1 MPATSTILK
10 NYARGGGSFHTHR
23 LQIIRAILD
32 GDGQLESLSTFLRDT
47 LFKLRPGAW
56 SVFKFN
62 LKDWELCDRI
72 IAARSSEFDA
82 ALLALLG
89 EYVISNLDA
98 VRRLHDLSVRMSAW
112 VLRSRSVGGEEE
124 ERMDAMDAM
133 DAQSLFGL
141 RVQCAVNQRS
151 IEAMGTQLRAI
162 LGPGWARS
170 RLSYP
175 MMYHFVAHPP
185 AGQLD
190 SFLSYVLTGE
200 EQLSERFAL
209 KLMLSN
215 DAGADLPLAFKLYI
229 GLMGHP
235 YDALEFVFDHVE
247 QQVARDGSV
256 DADLLRFVDE
266 MAALLPDTR
275 ASRLSNLAASRIPM
289 RDEVDPGMLTSRL
302 GLEPGEATRYAALV
316 STKAV
321 EPGVPGSIQSIDVLS
336 NMRAAPYPSSLEF
349 QYVTADAA
357 IWSFIEAGRL
367 ITSLLR
373 SMYMID
379 RVDRNIEARDV
390 VRLLLAFGTVT
401 PVIASAPSAML
412 LLRRLAAKG
421 EFFELPPQEIERFA
435 DTAVRPV
442 VPHTDRLWINLLQW
456 DLRRLEEAGRTEQW
470 LRHVRAET
478 KLRPSYLTGI
488 NWHWVEEVI
497 RLHRLRP
504 FRSFDGA
511 FLFIHMELERQVDP
525 LRLRLV
531 LDPLLRGLDFDDA
544 VERIVMEF
552 GTASPAIVRRYLTTQ
567 NMLASGQASNYVAA
581 LDQRVRAL
589 EACIRAHNFGPLLTE
604 EMYESE
610 VRTLTAEL
618 LLSDVNAG
626 KFEVPWAT
634 FRKDANASHED
645 LLLAVDSL
653 RTRPEDESILTEL
666 TETPISYLNGASERY
681 RVRQGDRAMFS
692 LIIELI
698 KSYMQHPAF
707 GLEVILSGRF
717 RHNNLVQELWAVMAS
732 TNAATIP
739 GVSGF
744 AQTELI
750 EGYRDAAETFVDAWC
765 STNMQT
771 KRPDRQQGLFN
782 LVPTQKDVDTLIAAA
797 GGQSHTSSVVD
808 IVTVWIKDRLRKQ
821 VSDARAVFCKT
832 FGTGLQA
839 AFENKRDEQSAALTA
854 NKFTENNYRQ
864 SDIQKVYAA
873 VNSAVMRKVDTL
885 ADWFDGI
892 DAQPTDTISLAD
904 LCLAVEAL
912 FENMIDGRT
921 LRAEV
926 DSRAADVLFGPDEV
940 KIAFDLLREVYFNA
954 LRHGPP
960 EGVRLSVQPKE
971 APSQEEAMVYI
982 FTNDAE
988 PGLANGTERF
998 EGSRYSAATDA
1009 VLREG
1014 NSGRAKIA
1022 ASAATLIGRDTTVH
1036 CITTPNT
1043 YALEIPL
1050 RPGKQ
1055 ERGA

>member
-1 MPATSTILK
+1 MSAADAILK
-10 NYARGGGSFHTHR
+10 NYARGGGSFHKHR
-23 LQIIRAILD
+23 LQIVRAVLD
-32 GDGQLESLSTFLRDT
+32 GDGPPETLSPFLNDS
-47 LFKLRPGAW
+47 LFKLRPDTW
-56 SVFKFN
+56 TVFKFG

-72 IAARSSEFDA
+72 IGSKRPGLDA
-82 ALLALLG
+82 ALLGLVG
-89 EYVISNLDA
+89 GYVISNLAA
-98 VRRLHDLSVRMSAW
+98 VRRLHDFSVRMSAR
-112 VLRSRSVGGEEE
+112 VLRSLTVADIAE
-124 ERMDAMDAM
+124 DAMEAM

-141 RVQCAVNQRS
+141 RLQCAGNQRS
-151 IEAMGTQLRAI
+151 IEAMGTQIRAI

-200 EQLSERFAL
+200 ERPSEISAL

-235 YDALEFVFDHVE
+235 YDALEFCLDHVE
-247 QQVARDGSV
+247 QQLAGQGTIN
-256 DADLLRFVDE
+256 ADLMRFVDE
-266 MAALLPDTR
+266 MAVLLPGSR
-275 ASRLSNLAASRIPM
+275 ASRLSDFIASTIPVS
-289 RDEVDPGMLTSRL
+289 DEVDPETLRSAL
-302 GLEPGEATRYAALV
+302 GLEVDEAARYAALV
-316 STKAV
+316 STKTV
-321 EPGVPGSIQSIDVLS
+321 GYGLPDSILPIDILS
-336 NMRAAPYPSSLEF
+336 NMRAAPYPSPLEF

-357 IWSFIEAGRL
+357 IWSFIEGGRL

-379 RVDRNIEARDV
+379 RVDRDIEARDV
-390 VRLLLAFGTVT
+390 VRLMLAFGAVT

-412 LLRRLAAKG
+412 LLRRLAEKG
-421 EFFELPPQEIERFA
+421 NRLELSPQEIERRA
-435 DTAVRPV
+435 DSAVRPV
-442 VPHTDRLWINLLQW
+442 TPHEDRLWINLLQW
-456 DLRRLEEAGRTEQW
+456 DLRRLEEAGRIDQW

-478 KLRPSYLTGI
+478 RLRPSYLTGI

-544 VERIVMEF
+544 VEQIVTEF

-604 EMYESE
+604 EMYEGE

-618 LLSDVNAG
+618 LLTDVNAG

-653 RTRPEDESILTEL
+653 RVRPEDESILTEL
-666 TETPISYLNGASERY
+666 TETPVSYLNGASERY
-681 RVRQGDRAMFS
+681 RVRQGDRALFS

-717 RHNNLVQELWAVMAS
+717 RHNNLLQELWTAMAT

-744 AQTELI
+744 AQAGLI
-750 EGYRDAAETFVDAWC
+750 EGYRDAAETFVDSWC
-765 STNMQT
+765 SSNMQT
-771 KRPDRQQGLFN
+771 KRPDRPHGLFN
-782 LVPTQKDVDTLIAAA
+782 LVPAQKDVDALIAAA
-797 GGQSHTSSVVD
+797 GEQSQTSSVVD
-808 IVTVWIKDRLRKQ
+808 VVTLWIKDRLRGQ
-821 VSDARAVFCKT
+821 VSAARARFCST
-832 FGTGLQA
+832 FREGLQTV
-839 AFENKRDEQSAALTA
+839 FVEKRDEQSATLAA
-854 NKFTENNYRQ
+854 NKASETSYRQ
-864 SDIQKVYAA
+864 TDIQKVHAA
-873 VNSAVMRKVDTL
+873 VNDAVLRKVDSL

-892 DAQPTDTISLAD
+892 DAQPTETISLAD

-912 FENMIDGRT
+912 FDNMIDGRV

-926 DSRAADVLFGPDEV
+926 DQRAADVLFGPEEV
-940 KIAFDLLREVYFNA
+940 KIAFDLLREIYFNA
-954 LRHGPP
+954 LRHGPSQ
-960 EGVRLSVQPKE
+960 SVSLTVHPKE
-971 APSQEEAMVYI
+971 GLAQLSEEPVVYV

-988 PGLANGTERF
+988 PGLANGVERF
-998 EGSRYSAATDA
+998 EGCRYSAATDA

-1022 ASAATLIGRDTTVH
+1022 ASAATLIGRDTTVL
-1036 CITTPNT
+1036 CVVAPET
-1043 YALEIPL
+1043 YTLEVPL
-1050 RPGKQ
+1050 RPEVE
-1055 ERGA
+1055 ERRA